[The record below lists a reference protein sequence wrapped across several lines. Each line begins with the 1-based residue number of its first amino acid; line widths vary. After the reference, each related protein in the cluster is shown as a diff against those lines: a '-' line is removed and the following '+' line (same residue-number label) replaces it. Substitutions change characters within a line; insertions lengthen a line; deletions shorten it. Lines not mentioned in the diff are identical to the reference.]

1 MKTIDFTNKNK
12 IKENKLAMTNQIR
25 NKINEIFGEEVN
37 KNRNLILKKYTESN
51 KLIKRKLL
59 ENKNDKYELIT
70 DFNKRN
76 IKQED
81 SFKESGKIINKNN
94 DNEDISPRRKK
105 RKLLINSNQKNNKKI
120 NNENKE
126 KENYYLSN
134 NNIYL
139 FERQIS
145 ELRKD
150 KKIKFLFEKK

>member
-76 IKQED
+76 SKQED

-139 FERQIS
+139 FERQIF
-145 ELRKD
+145 
-150 KKIKFLFEKK
+150 I

>member
-12 IKENKLAMTNQIR
+12 IKEIKLAMTNQIR

-59 ENKNDKYELIT
+59 ENKNDNYEQIT

-76 IKQED
+76 SKKED

-105 RKLLINSNQKNNKKI
+105 RKLLINSNQKNNKKYIIKI
-120 NNENKE
+120 NIYK
-126 KENYYLSN
+126 
-134 NNIYL
+134 NIYL
-139 FERQIS
+139 YIFYSTFINS
-145 ELRKD
+145 SSS
-150 KKIKFLFEKK
+150 I